1 MTTIADLAKMMNVTE
16 ADVAGFVACLRV
28 WLAKGYTFD
37 QAIERH
43 MAQMHRFVNRD
54 AAEIV
59 EAFRPVAIAL

>member
-1 MTTIADLAKMMNVTE
+1 MTTIADLAKLVNATE
-16 ADVAGFVACLRV
+16 ADVVGFVACLRV
-28 WLAKGYTFD
+28 WLAKGYTLD

-59 EAFRPVAIAL
+59 EAFRPVAFAS